1 MLRVYPLN
9 TMLNIE
15 ILYGYRSML
24 TTNSISDSGINYNKS
39 KETATVTFRI
49 DKVVLDKIRAEASRH
64 DASLNSFLNQIL
76 REFTEWDMFMPYAGS
91 IPVAKP
97 IVVQMFQKL
106 TKDEIQDLA
115 TKIGKNA
122 IEDMV
127 LFMKGNIDLDTFLK
141 WLEIRMKNCSVDI
154 NHIVENNKHTYIMK
168 HDLGEN
174 WALYNKA
181 MLETIF
187 KELFE
192 MPFSFR
198 IHNNTILIFE
208 VRR

>member
-1 MLRVYPLN
+1 
-9 TMLNIE
+9 
-15 ILYGYRSML
+15 ML

-115 TKIGKNA
+115 IKIGKNA

-127 LFMKGNIDLDTFLK
+127 LFMKGNIDLD
-141 WLEIRMKNCSVDI
+141 IS
-154 NHIVENNKHTYIMK
+154 
-168 HDLGEN
+168 
-174 WALYNKA
+174 
-181 MLETIF
+181 
-187 KELFE
+187 
-192 MPFSFR
+192 
-198 IHNNTILIFE
+198 
-208 VRR
+208 

>member
-1 MLRVYPLN
+1 
-9 TMLNIE
+9 
-15 ILYGYRSML
+15 ML
-24 TTNSISDSGINYNKS
+24 TTNSISDSGINYNKN

-49 DKVVLDKIRAEASRH
+49 DKAVLDKIRAEASRH

-115 TKIGKNA
+115 IKIGKNA

-154 NHIVENNKHTYIMK
+154 NHIVENNKHTYVMK

-208 VRR
+208 VQR

>member
-1 MLRVYPLN
+1 
-9 TMLNIE
+9 
-15 ILYGYRSML
+15 ML
-24 TTNSISDSGINYNKS
+24 TPNSEIDSRINYNKG

-49 DKVVLDKIRAEASRH
+49 DKIVLDRIRAEASRH
-64 DASLNSFLNQIL
+64 DISLNSFLNQIL
-76 REFTEWDMFMPYAGS
+76 REFTEWDMFMPDAGS

-97 IVVQMFQKL
+97 IVVQMFQKM
-106 TKDEIQDLA
+106 TKDEIQDMA

-127 LFMKGNIDLDTFLK
+127 LFMKGSIDVDSFLK

-154 NHIVENNKHTYIMK
+154 NHIVDNNKHIYIMK

-174 WALYNKA
+174 WALYNKT

-192 MPFSFR
+192 RPLNVR
-198 IHNNTILIFE
+198 IHNNTMLMFE
-208 VRR
+208 IQR

>member
-1 MLRVYPLN
+1 
-9 TMLNIE
+9 
-15 ILYGYRSML
+15 ML
-24 TTNSISDSGINYNKS
+24 TTNSISDSGINYNKN

-106 TKDEIQDLA
+106 TKDEIHDLA
-115 TKIGKNA
+115 IKIGKNA

-154 NHIVENNKHTYIMK
+154 NHIVENNKHTYVMK

-208 VRR
+208 VQR